1 MEEIMSADHPS
12 FMDSVK
18 SMYDSAVSKM
28 DLPPGIAELLG
39 ECRTVYQVRFQVK
52 IKGEYQVFKG
62 WRATHSE
69 HQLPAKGG
77 IRFATEV
84 NQDEVEALAALMT
97 FKCAVVNVP
106 FGGSKGGL
114 CIDPRA
120 YSREDLDMI
129 TRRFALELEKK
140 GYLSPALN
148 VPAPDMGTGPREMAL
163 MADIYRTLHPEDI
176 DAAACIT
183 GKPPEMGGVDGR
195 TEATGR
201 GVQYAMQEFFRHAED
216 VAAASLT
223 PGLAGKRVVVQGLGN
238 VGYHAGKFLE
248 EEDGCLILGIIERDG
263 GIWDEKGLNVESVSA
278 YLQEHGGV
286 KGYPDAEYLADGNSL
301 LEADCDILIPAAL
314 ESQIHADNAER
325 IKANLIVEAA
335 NGPVTAE
342 ADEILRQRGKIILP
356 DMYANAGGVTVSYF
370 EWTKNL
376 AHMQFGKMSRR
387 FMQSRGDSAIDVLEQ
402 VLGDKLT
409 DKARQEFQKDADELN
424 LVRSGLEDTMCE
436 AYQEIR
442 EIWHSRDDVPD
453 LRTAAYILAIGR
465 VAHYYTEYAL

>member
-1 MEEIMSADHPS
+1 MSDHPS
-12 FMDSVK
+12 FMHSVK
-18 SMYDSAVSKM
+18 KMFDGAVSKM
-28 DLPPGIAELLG
+28 DLSPGIAELLG
-39 ECRTVYQVRFQVK
+39 ECRSVYQVRFQVK
-52 IKGEYQVFKG
+52 INGEHKVFKG

-69 HQLPAKGG
+69 HNLPAKGG
-77 IRFATEV
+77 IRYALEV

-114 CIDPRA
+114 CIDPHA
-120 YSREDLDMI
+120 YSRDDLDRI
-129 TRRFALELEKK
+129 TRLFAVELEKK

-163 MADIYRTLHPEDI
+163 MADVYRTLHPDDI

-201 GVQYAMQEFFRHAED
+201 GVQYAMQEFFRHDED
-216 VAAASLT
+216 VADAKLT
-223 PGLAGKRVVVQGLGN
+223 SGLAGKRVVVQGLGN
-238 VGYHAGKFLE
+238 VGYHAAKFLQ
-248 EEDGCLILGIIERDG
+248 EEDDCKIVAILERDG
-263 GIWDEKGLNVESVSA
+263 GLRSEHGLNIESVAA
-278 YLQEHGGV
+278 YLREHGGV
-286 KGYPDAEYLADGNSL
+286 NGYPDAEYVENGKAL
-301 LEADCDILIPAAL
+301 LEADCEILIPAAM
-314 ESQIHADNAER
+314 EAQITVENADR
-325 IKANLIVEAA
+325 IQAKLIVEAA

-342 ADEILRQRGKIILP
+342 ADEFLRNRGVIIIP

-376 AHMQFGKMSRR
+376 AHMSYGKMGRR
-387 FMQSRGDSAIDVLEQ
+387 FMNSRASVTIDAIKQ
-402 VLGDKLT
+402 IMGDKFPEKML
-409 DKARQEFQKDADELN
+409 QEGFIKEADELN

-442 EIWHSRDDVPD
+442 QIWRSREDVPD

-465 VAHYYTEYAL
+465 VANYYTQYAM

>member
-1 MEEIMSADHPS
+1 MSADHPS

-18 SMYDSAVSKM
+18 RMYDSAVSKM
-28 DLPPGIAELLG
+28 DLPAGIAELLG

-52 IKGEYQVFKG
+52 INGEYQVFKG

-263 GIWDEKGLNVESVSA
+263 GIWNEKGLNVESVSA

-286 KGYPDAEYLADGNSL
+286 KGYPDAEYIADGNSL
-301 LEADCDILIPAAL
+301 LEADCDILVPAAL
-314 ESQIHADNAER
+314 ESQIHADNAGK

-342 ADEILRQRGKIILP
+342 ADEILRQRGKIIIP

-442 EIWHSRDDVPD
+442 EIWHARDDVPD

-465 VAHYYTEYAL
+465 VANYYTEYAL

>member
-1 MEEIMSADHPS
+1 MSTDQHPS

-18 SMYDSAVSKM
+18 RMYDFAVSRM
-28 DLPPGIAELLG
+28 DLPPGIIELLG

-52 IKGEYQVFKG
+52 INGEYQVFKG

-163 MADIYRTLHPEDI
+163 MADVYRTLHPEDI

-216 VAAASLT
+216 VDAACLT

-238 VGYHAGKFLE
+238 VGYHAAKFLE

-263 GIWDEKGLNVESVSA
+263 GIWSENGLNVESVFA
-278 YLQEHGGV
+278 YLQQHGGV
-286 KGYPDAEYLADGNSL
+286 KGYPDAEYVADGNSL
-301 LEADCDILIPAAL
+301 LEADCDILVPAAL
-314 ESQIHADNAER
+314 ESQIHEGNAEK
-325 IKANLIVEAA
+325 IKANLIIEAA

-342 ADEILRQRGKIILP
+342 ADEILRQSGKVIIP

-376 AHMQFGKMSRR
+376 AHMQFGKMGRR
-387 FMQSRGDSAIDVLEQ
+387 FMQSRAGSAVDALKEVM
-402 VLGDKLT
+402 GDKLPE
-409 DKARQEFQKDADELN
+409 KLLQEFEKEADELN

-465 VAHYYTEYAL
+465 VANYYTEYAL

>member
-1 MEEIMSADHPS
+1 MSVEQEQG
-12 FMDSVK
+12 FMHNVK
-18 SMYDSAVSKM
+18 RMFDFAIARM
-28 DLPPGIAELLG
+28 DIPPGIAELLS
-39 ECRTVYQVRFQVK
+39 ESRSVYQVRFQAKVN
-52 IKGEYQVFKG
+52 GEYRVFKG

-69 HQLPAKGG
+69 HRLPAKGG
-77 IRFATEV
+77 IRFAPEV

-114 CIDPRA
+114 CLDPRA
-120 YSREDLDMI
+120 YSREDLDGI
-129 TRRFALELEKK
+129 TRRFAMELEKK

-163 MADIYRTLHPEDI
+163 MADVYRNLHPDNI
-176 DAAACIT
+176 DASACIT
-183 GKPPEMGGVDGR
+183 GKPPEAGGIVGR

-201 GVQYAMQEFFRHAED
+201 GVQYAMQEFFRHPED
-216 VAAASLT
+216 ISAANLT

-238 VGYHAGKFLE
+238 VGYHAAKFLQ
-248 EEDGCLILGIIERDG
+248 EEDDCLILGIIERDG
-263 GIWDEKGLNVESVSA
+263 GLWNEKGLNVENVSS
-278 YLQEHGGV
+278 YLREHGGV
-286 KGYPDAEYLADGNSL
+286 KGCPEGEYVADGNSL
-301 LEADCDILIPAAL
+301 LEADCDILVPAAL
-314 ESQIHADNAER
+314 ESQIHSGNVEK
-325 IKANLIVEAA
+325 IQANLIVEAA
-335 NGPVTAE
+335 NGPVTAD
-342 ADEILRQRGKIILP
+342 ADEVLRQRGKIIIP

-376 AHMQFGKMSRR
+376 AHMRFGKMGRR
-387 FMQSRGDSAIDVLEQ
+387 FMQSRADSAIDMLEQ
-402 VLGDKLT
+402 ALGDKFPENM
-409 DKARQEFQKDADELN
+409 RQAFQKEADELN

-442 EIWHSRDDVPD
+442 QIWHSREDVPD

>member
-1 MEEIMSADHPS
+1 MSDHPS
-12 FMDSVK
+12 FMHSVK
-18 SMYDSAVSKM
+18 KMFDSAVSRM
-28 DLPPGIAELLG
+28 DLSPGIAELLG
-39 ECRTVYQVRFQVK
+39 ECRSVYQVRFQVK
-52 IKGEYQVFKG
+52 INGEHKVFKG

-69 HQLPAKGG
+69 HHLPAKGG
-77 IRFATEV
+77 IRYALEV
-84 NQDEVEALAALMT
+84 NQDEVEALASLMT

-120 YSREDLDMI
+120 YAREDLDRI
-129 TRRFALELEKK
+129 TRLFAVELEKK

-163 MADIYRTLHPEDI
+163 MADVYRTLHPGDI

-183 GKPPEMGGVDGR
+183 GKPAEMGGVDGR

-201 GVQYAMQEFFRHAED
+201 GVQYAIQEFFRHAED
-216 VAAASLT
+216 VAEAKLT

-238 VGYHAGKFLE
+238 VGYHAAKFLQ
-248 EEDGCLILGIIERDG
+248 EEDDCRIIAILERDG
-263 GIWDEKGLNVESVSA
+263 GLHSEQGLNIESVAA
-278 YLQEHGGV
+278 YLREHGGV
-286 KGYPDAEYLADGNSL
+286 KGYPDAEYLEDGKAL
-301 LEADCDILIPAAL
+301 LEADCEILIPAAM
-314 ESQIHADNAER
+314 EAQITPENADR
-325 IKANLIVEAA
+325 IKAKLIVEAA

-342 ADEILRQRGKIILP
+342 ADELLRNRGVIIIP

-376 AHMQFGKMSRR
+376 AHMSYGKMGRR
-387 FMQSRGDSAIDVLEQ
+387 FLHSRADDTIAAIKEVM
-402 VLGDKLT
+402 GDKFPEKIL
-409 DKARQEFQKDADELN
+409 QEGFIKEADELN

-442 EIWHSRDDVPD
+442 HIWRSRDDVPD

-465 VAHYYTEYAL
+465 VANYYTEYAI

>member
-1 MEEIMSADHPS
+1 MSANQHPS
-12 FMDSVK
+12 FMHSVK
-18 SMYDSAVSKM
+18 RMYDFAVSRT
-28 DLPPGIAELLG
+28 DLPSGIAELLG
-39 ECRTVYQVRFQVK
+39 ECRSVYQIRFQVK
-52 IKGEYQVFKG
+52 IKGEYKVFKG

-69 HQLPAKGG
+69 HRLPAKGG
-77 IRFATEV
+77 IRFATAV

-114 CIDPRA
+114 CLDPRD
-120 YSREDLDMI
+120 YSREDLDAI

-148 VPAPDMGTGPREMAL
+148 VPAPDMGTGQREMAL
-163 MADIYRTLHPEDI
+163 MADVYRTLHPEDI

-183 GKPPEMGGVDGR
+183 GKPPEMGGIAGR

-216 VAAASLT
+216 VNAANLP
-223 PGLAGKRVVVQGLGN
+223 PGLDGKRVVVQGLGN
-238 VGYHAGKFLE
+238 VGYHAAKFLE

-263 GIWDEKGLNVESVSA
+263 GLWSEKGLNVESVSA
-278 YLQEHGGV
+278 YLRENGGV
-286 KGYPDAEYLADGNSL
+286 KGYPDAEYVADGTSL
-301 LEADCDILIPAAL
+301 LEADCEILVPAAL
-314 ESQIHADNAER
+314 ESQIHEGNAEK

-342 ADEILRQRGKIILP
+342 ADEILRKRGKIIIP

-376 AHMQFGKMSRR
+376 AHMRFGKMGRR
-387 FMQSRGDSAIDVLEQ
+387 FLQARSDSAIAALEQ
-402 VLGDKLT
+402 AMGAQFPEKM
-409 DKARQEFQKDADELN
+409 RQGFKKEADELN

-436 AYQEIR
+436 AYQEVR

>member
-1 MEEIMSADHPS
+1 MSDHPS
-12 FMDSVK
+12 FMHSVK
-18 SMYDSAVSKM
+18 KMFDGAVSKM
-28 DLPPGIAELLG
+28 DLSPGIAELLG
-39 ECRTVYQVRFQVK
+39 ECRSVYQVRFQVK
-52 IKGEYQVFKG
+52 INGEHKVFKG

-69 HQLPAKGG
+69 HNLPAKGG
-77 IRFATEV
+77 IRYALEV

-114 CIDPRA
+114 CIDPHA
-120 YSREDLDMI
+120 YSRDDLDRI
-129 TRRFALELEKK
+129 TRLFAVELEKK

-163 MADIYRTLHPEDI
+163 MADVYRTLHPDDI

-216 VAAASLT
+216 VADAKLT

-238 VGYHAGKFLE
+238 VGYHAAKFLQ
-248 EEDGCLILGIIERDG
+248 EEDDCKIVAILERDG
-263 GIWDEKGLNVESVSA
+263 GLRSEHGLNIESVAA
-278 YLQEHGGV
+278 YLREHDGV
-286 KGYPDAEYLADGNSL
+286 KGYPDAEYVENGKAL
-301 LEADCDILIPAAL
+301 LEADCEILIPAAM
-314 ESQIHADNAER
+314 EAQITVENADR
-325 IKANLIVEAA
+325 IQAKLIVEAA

-342 ADEILRQRGKIILP
+342 ADELLRNRGVIIIP

-376 AHMQFGKMSRR
+376 AHMSYGKMGRR
-387 FMQSRGDSAIDVLEQ
+387 FMNSRASVTIDAIKQ
-402 VLGDKLT
+402 IMGDKFPEKML
-409 DKARQEFQKDADELN
+409 QEGFIKEADELN

-442 EIWHSRDDVPD
+442 QVWRSREDVPD

-465 VAHYYTEYAL
+465 VANYYTQYAM